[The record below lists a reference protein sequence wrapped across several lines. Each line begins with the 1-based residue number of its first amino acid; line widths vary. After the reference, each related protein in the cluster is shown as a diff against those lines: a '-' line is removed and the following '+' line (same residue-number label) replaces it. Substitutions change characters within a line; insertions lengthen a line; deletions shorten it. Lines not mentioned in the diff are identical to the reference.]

1 MTGTTTRTEAG
12 GLLKEWRNRRR
23 LSQLELSLRAGVSA
37 RHLSFVETGRSRPG
51 RDMLLRLAEC
61 LDVPL
66 RERNRLLLAAGYAPV
81 FAERPLDD
89 TDMEP
94 VREVVRRVL
103 AGHDPYPAVVV
114 DRDWTMV
121 EANAGVG
128 LLLEGVDP
136 DLLVPP
142 VNVLRVGLH
151 PRGMAPAIANLGQWR
166 AHLLHRLRLQADWTG
181 DGGLA
186 ELYRELASY
195 PGGDPGPPRGTPP
208 IAVPL
213 RLRRGGEELSFLSI
227 VATFG
232 TPLDVTVSELVI
244 ESFFPA
250 DDTTARA
257 LGAARDTGP

>member
-1 MTGTTTRTEAG
+1 MIGTHERTEAG

-23 LSQLELSLRAGVSA
+23 LSQLELSLRAGISS

-51 RDMLLRLAEC
+51 REMILRLAEC

-81 FAERPLDD
+81 FAERAIDD
-89 TDMEP
+89 ADMGP

-114 DRDWTMV
+114 DRDWTLV
-121 EANAGVG
+121 EANTGVG

-151 PRGMAPAIANLGQWR
+151 PRGMAPAIADLDQWR

-181 DGGLA
+181 DAGLA
-186 ELYRELASY
+186 DLYRELAAY

-213 RLRRGGEELSFLSI
+213 RLRRGGRELSFLST

-250 DDTTARA
+250 DDATARA
-257 LGAARDTGP
+257 LGAARPEA

>member
-1 MTGTTTRTEAG
+1 MTGTTERTEAG

-23 LSQLELSLRAGVSA
+23 LSQLELSLRAEVSA

-51 RDMLLRLAEC
+51 REMILRLAEC

-89 TDMEP
+89 ADMGP

-114 DRDWTMV
+114 DRDWTLI
-121 EANAGVG
+121 EANTGIG

-136 DLLVPP
+136 DLLAPP

-151 PRGMAPAIANLGQWR
+151 PRGMAPAIANLDQWR

-181 DGGLA
+181 DTGLA
-186 ELYRELASY
+186 ELYRELAAY

-213 RLRRGGEELSFLSI
+213 RLCRGGRELSFLST

-250 DDTTARA
+250 DDATTRT
-257 LGAARDTGP
+257 LRTPDNGT

>member
-1 MTGTTTRTEAG
+1 MTGTVERAQAG
-12 GLLKEWRNRRR
+12 GLLKEWRGRRR

-51 RDMLLRLAEC
+51 RDMVLRLAEC

-81 FAERPLDD
+81 FAERPLHDAEMD
-89 TDMEP
+89 P

-114 DRDWTMV
+114 DRDWTLV
-121 EANAGVG
+121 EANTGVA

-136 DLLVPP
+136 DLLAPP

-151 PRGMAPAIANLGQWR
+151 PRGMAPAVANLDQWR

-181 DGGLA
+181 DGGLDG
-186 ELYRELASY
+186 LYRELASY
-195 PGGDPGPPRGTPP
+195 PGADPGPPRGTPP

-213 RLRRGGEELSFLSI
+213 RLRRNGAELSFLST

-250 DDTTARA
+250 DDATARA
-257 LGAARDTGP
+257 LGAPRTPA